1 MAQLRLSLCQCIGEF
16 GVHIGES
23 VTKSQTSVLQE
34 DRGTTNL
41 PLVKVRECSAFI
53 RDNLCEI
60 EYVFSRLEDRTPIH
74 RGW

>member
-1 MAQLRLSLCQCIGEF
+1 MAWAHRHNLGSYVMESGVVLRNVLGNLGA
-16 GVHIGES
+16 HIGES

-53 RDNLCEI
+53 RDNLC
-60 EYVFSRLEDRTPIH
+60 
-74 RGW
+74 